1 MLLVEVL
8 IADVTSSRSR
18 LLFSYVPALP
28 FIVSVAYT
36 FTQLQCINALEL
48 SR

>member
-18 LLFSYVPALP
+18 LLFSYIPALP
-28 FIVSVAYT
+28 FIVSGKANNPIRI
-36 FTQLQCINALEL
+36 LAEDL
-48 SR
+48 